1 MKTCLA
7 SILALL
13 LAGCAH
19 THAGWSVNASS
30 ATGGAS
36 VNVDVRGGSSGAAL
50 LGIALFAAAASS
62 GMSPAPA
69 RPAPEPDAGRR
80 VNEADCTK
88 PIKDW
93 SANLKC
99 R

>member
-1 MKTCLA
+1 MKTFLA

-13 LAGCAH
+13 LAGCSSAH
-19 THAGWSVNASS
+19 SNWSLSASS
-30 ATGGAS
+30 ATGTAS
-36 VNVDVRGGSSGAAL
+36 VNVDIRGGSNAAAV

-62 GMSPAPA
+62 GASPAQ
-69 RPAPEPDAGRR
+69 PAPQLDAARR
-80 VNEADCTK
+80 VNEVDCTK